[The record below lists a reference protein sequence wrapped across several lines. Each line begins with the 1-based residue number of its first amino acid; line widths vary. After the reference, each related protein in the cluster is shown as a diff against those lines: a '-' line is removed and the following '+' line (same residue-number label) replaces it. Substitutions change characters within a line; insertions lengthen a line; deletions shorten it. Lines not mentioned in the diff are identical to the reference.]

1 VQFSPLLLS
10 LPNGGAIA
18 FYSAEPEPEN
28 PATPTPADQRSQKL
42 YYAIYDAGSGT
53 WSTGQPLL
61 DGGKMQ
67 YGITGVVD
75 SIGRVHVV
83 FTERKS
89 ANDSDVGTL
98 KYMVRELDGSWSP
111 PEDVAK
117 NSTAG
122 FQSAPSLAI
131 DSSDTLYL
139 VWQDQ
144 RLFSSAD
151 RAESPNNADVFYAT
165 KPVDGKWSSAVSI
178 NKHVDGELVS
188 RPLIAIDGGRA
199 VATWSIYKVDN
210 LNTANRIEWSY
221 LTFGDSAKWE
231 TPQVLIAGRGEA
243 FGGRLTDLKA
253 DPTGGVIFIFAR
265 QDNDTFLF
273 MRRLAADSTEWQPD
287 ILLTYGDR
295 GTYPSLTVAPDGTAY
310 VVYNLGAG
318 DDVDVAG
325 VAIPAKSITPGPEVI
340 LTNDEEGLHGR
351 PSINTD
357 VTGLPWVMYYS
368 QPVDGTPNA
377 VEAIRN
383 FIIPRSNAELQSLID
398 AAGTPTATP

>member
-1 VQFSPLLLS
+1 
-10 LPNGGAIA
+10 
-18 FYSAEPEPEN
+18 
-28 PATPTPADQRSQKL
+28 
-42 YYAIYDAGSGT
+42 
-53 WSTGQPLL
+53 
-61 DGGKMQ
+61 
-67 YGITGVVD
+67 
-75 SIGRVHVV
+75 
-83 FTERKS
+83 
-89 ANDSDVGTL
+89 VGTL
-98 KYMVRELDGSWSP
+98 KYLVRELNGSWSP

-151 RAESPNNADVFYAT
+151 RAASPDNADAFYAT
-165 KPVDGKWSSAVSI
+165 KPVDGEWSTAVSI

-188 RPLIAIDGGRA
+188 RPQIAIDGGRA
-199 VATWSIYKVDN
+199 VATWSVYKADN

-221 LTFGDSAKWE
+221 LTFGDDAKWE
-231 TPQVLIAGRGEA
+231 SPKVLIAGRGEA

-253 DPTGGVIFIFAR
+253 DPTGGVIFVFAR

-318 DDVDVAG
+318 DDVDIAG
-325 VAIPAKSITPGPEVI
+325 VAVPAKSITPGPEVI

-351 PSINTD
+351 PSVSTD